1 MLVKSDAYRNYCLL
15 TSQCELISQFLKAG
29 NKIFYG
35 FVWEMV
41 LGVWKQREWYPV
53 LQGKIPLWSQEGGGE
68 YR

>member
-15 TSQCELISQFLKAG
+15 TSQCELISQLLKAG

-41 LGVWKQREWYPV
+41 LGVWKQRERVVPCFTREDSTLEPRRRRGV
-53 LQGKIPLWSQEGGGE
+53 
-68 YR
+68 